1 MGLPLLS
8 RREAILL
15 VEAEDEHAALRASLL
30 SDEGFEVV
38 RAGSGAAALEALRA
52 DPEAFGLALVDID
65 LDGQRRGLAAAR
77 DLLGVRDIP
86 IIYLCADSEGA
97 KFEEAA
103 GSGHFCSLPK
113 YSGYQSLAGSV
124 NTALRV
130 HQARRSIARSERD
143 YRLLFENMTA
153 GFAVHRMIY
162 DEENAPVDYRF
173 LAVNPAFERLTG
185 LTAAA
190 VVGKT
195 VREVLPDTEQY
206 WIDTYGE
213 VARTGRPTSFRNYS
227 AELERYYDTWV
238 FSPEQDL
245 FAVVF
250 TDITDKVRADEELQ
264 ASEERFRV
272 LFETM
277 SQGVVFQDSSG
288 RIEMANPAAERILG
302 LTQDQLLGRTSL
314 DTRWKTVREDGTD
327 FPGAEHPAMVALRT
341 GKTVTGAVLGVFHP
355 DSERHRWIRVDAV
368 PLFRRNDEKPYRVYA
383 MFTDIGER
391 SAIEETQTFLAKRG
405 WAASGE
411 DFFQAL
417 AKFLSTVLE
426 ADYVCIDR
434 LEGDGLSAR
443 TVAVYFDGKFQDNV
457 TYALRETPCGEAAGK
472 AICCFPKSV
481 RHLFP
486 NDAVLQEMA
495 AESYAGT
502 TLWSG
507 DGKPIGLIAVIARKP
522 LENPALAEMVL
533 GLVAIRAAGEL
544 ERRESAEALRR
555 MVSQKETLLKELQ
568 HRVKNNLNVVSS
580 LLDLEADNL
589 TDEGARTVFLEARTR
604 IESIATIYERLYLSE
619 DLTTVDLGQY
629 VRDLADYVF
638 RTYEID
644 PGRAFLTVD
653 TDAVML
659 ETKRVVPLGLI
670 LNELISNS
678 LKYSLGSGRGEIR
691 VSVKRAGDR
700 AELAVSDSGP
710 GLPPGLDP
718 HEATSMGME
727 LVRMLAQE
735 LRGDLVY
742 ESGKGLSVRVSF
754 PL

>member
-1 MGLPLLS
+1 MCPTWPS

-15 VEAEDEHAALRASLL
+15 AEAEDEHAALRASLL

-77 DLLGVRDIP
+77 NLLGVRDIP
-86 IIYLCADSEGA
+86 IIYLYSDPDGA
-97 KFEEAA
+97 EPEEAA

-130 HQARRSIARSERD
+130 HQAQRSIARSERD

-162 DEENAPVDYRF
+162 DDESAPIDYRF

-238 FSPEQDL
+238 FSPERDL

-277 SQGVVFQDSSG
+277 AQGVVFQDSSG

-327 FPGAEHPAMVALRT
+327 FPGEEHPAMVALRT
-341 GKTVTGAVLGVFHP
+341 GKTVTGTVLGVFHP

-368 PLFRRNDEKPYRVYA
+368 PLFRRSEEKPYRVYA

-391 SAIEETQTFLAKRG
+391 SAIEETQTFLARRG

-417 AKFLSTVLE
+417 AKFLSTALE

-443 TVAVYFDGKFQDNV
+443 TVAVYFDGKFEDNV
-457 TYALRETPCGEAAGK
+457 TYALRETPCGDAAGK

-507 DGKPIGLIAVIARKP
+507 DGKPIGLIAAISRKP

-533 GLVAIRAAGEL
+533 GLVSIRAAGEL

-589 TDEGARTVFLEARTR
+589 TDEGARKVFLEARTR

-619 DLTTVDLGQY
+619 DLATVDLGQY
-629 VRDLADYVF
+629 VRDLADYIF

-678 LKYSLGSGRGEIR
+678 LKYSLGAGRGEIR
-691 VSVKRAGDR
+691 VSVKRAGGR
-700 AELAVSDSGP
+700 AELAVSDHGP

-718 HEATSMGME
+718 YEATSMGME

-742 ESGKGLSVRVSF
+742 ESGTGLAVRVSF